1 MMPPPGRALLDAG
14 PGIAV
19 ARRFFPYM
27 STLQAVVHS
36 AAIVL
41 LCLGWAVGTATA
53 DPAGDVDGLAAEVQ
67 ALLDEKKPAEAEAAA
82 RAALTYAEQTLGDE
96 EAGTAN
102 ISRLL
107 GDTLFDQKRYAE
119 AEPFFR
125 RALAI
130 RIKALGQNHADTAR
144 SAGDLAVT
152 LRWLKRYDEAESYYR
167 QALAIR
173 QSVFGP
179 DSLDVA
185 QSWQR
190 LSRLFDAKGD
200 YAAAAEAMG
209 NAVAVGTKALGEN
222 HHTVIVWM
230 AEQAGQLHDGGRL
243 SDAEPAYRRAIALA
257 EPSFA
262 ADDADL
268 ANARQGLA
276 NLLRQTG
283 RPAEAEPLYR
293 AALPGREKAYG
304 AASIEVASTLEGLG
318 TTLEMLDRPAD
329 AVPLYARSTSIREA
343 VAGPMDIGIATP
355 LKALGRALMKLD
367 LPDEARPVLE
377 RLRGIHEAAE
387 GADGANVGDAIRWL
401 AAVAARQDRNAE
413 AELLLRGSL
422 AISEKRRGPDDAL
435 TGYDLLMLGT
445 HYSAQQRFSEAEP
458 LLTRAV
464 RVLDATGEGSAF
476 AGSARM
482 GLAMLKMATG
492 DAPEAATLV
501 EEALA
506 RRRASAEPDDVETA
520 SIMVSLALVRLELGD
535 LAAAETLA
543 GEAGDVL
550 SRKAPVGQ
558 ALVRTRSI
566 LGAVRLAQ
574 GRAAEA
580 EPIYADVLA
589 RLSEKYGEADPA
601 VQTALA
607 DLGSARYALGRYA
620 EAAADFERSV
630 AITDRLA
637 SVDVRAA
644 FESRTGRVEDQAIAR
659 AAIYDYLIKSYD
671 RLSGEQPV
679 RRAELAEK
687 AFLVA
692 QRVIDSQAAAA
703 LAQMAARQAAGS
715 GELADLAR
723 ERQDLVDAWQGTD
736 RRLTEARAQAGN
748 PSALAG
754 MEVRLTEIDRRLA
767 EIDRRL
773 ATAFPDFSTL
783 QRPRAL
789 SFAAART
796 GLKPDEVLLFF
807 ADTNRLGDVGFET
820 YVWVVPKSGDVR
832 WVRLAADTGTLSRAV
847 SDLRARM
854 GVGPQSRGAQSLAA
868 KPAADRTGDVLTKA
882 HDLYRMLLAPVAD
895 LVEGK
900 DLVVVPSRK
909 LGGLPF
915 HMLVQELPPAGSA
928 DRYSDARWLARDHA
942 ITMLPSV
949 ASLATAGQGRAVDDR
964 RDAYLGFANPLLTGR
979 SGSDRRAFSRTACG
993 QATEVATA
1001 DAEDL
1006 PKLATFFRGM
1016 EADVE
1021 AVRALQPLPETADEA
1036 CAIAS
1041 ALGVVAESVRL
1052 AAQANEA
1059 EVKALSESGDLSR
1072 ARILHFATHGL
1083 VSGDLSGLAEPAI
1096 VLTPPE
1102 TATALDDGLLTA
1114 SEVTTLKL
1122 DADWVILSACNTAA
1136 GERGGEALSGLARA
1150 FFYAGARALLVS
1162 HWPVDSD
1169 AAVAL
1174 VTGAVDAIA
1183 ADPAIGRA
1191 EALRRAMLA
1200 EIAKGGR
1207 KADPAYWAP
1216 FVLVGADR

>member
-1 MMPPPGRALLDAG
+1 MMER
-14 PGIAV
+14 
-19 ARRFFPYM
+19 
-27 STLQAVVHS
+27 
-36 AAIVL
+36 
-41 LCLGWAVGTATA
+41 
-53 DPAGDVDGLAAEVQ
+53 
-67 ALLDEKKPAEAEAAA
+67 
-82 RAALTYAEQTLGDE
+82 
-96 EAGTAN
+96 
-102 ISRLL
+102 
-107 GDTLFDQKRYAE
+107 
-119 AEPFFR
+119 
-125 RALAI
+125 
-130 RIKALGQNHADTAR
+130 
-144 SAGDLAVT
+144 
-152 LRWLKRYDEAESYYR
+152 
-167 QALAIR
+167 
-173 QSVFGP
+173 
-179 DSLDVA
+179 
-185 QSWQR
+185 
-190 LSRLFDAKGD
+190 
-200 YAAAAEAMG
+200 
-209 NAVAVGTKALGEN
+209 
-222 HHTVIVWM
+222 
-230 AEQAGQLHDGGRL
+230 AGQLHDAGRPK
-243 SDAEPAYRRAIALA
+243 DAEPAYRRAIALA
-257 EPSFA
+257 EPSFPV
-262 ADDADL
+262 DDADL

-276 NLLRQTG
+276 NLLSQTG

-293 AALPGREKAYG
+293 AVLPGREKEYG
-304 AASIEVASTLEGLG
+304 ASSGEVASTLEGLG
-318 TTLEMLDRPAD
+318 TALEMLDREAE
-329 AVPLYARSTSIREA
+329 AVPLYEQSVSIREA
-343 VAGPMDIGIATP
+343 VAGPMDVGIATP

-367 LPDEARPVLE
+367 RPDEARPVLE

-387 GADGANVGDAIRWL
+387 GPDGTNVGDAIRWL
-401 AAVAARQDRNAE
+401 AAVLARQDRNAE
-413 AELLLRGSL
+413 AELLLRQSL

-445 HYSAQQRFSEAEP
+445 HYSAQQRFDEAEP
-458 LLTRAV
+458 LLARAV

-492 DAPEAATLV
+492 NAQAAATLI

-506 RRRASAEPDDVETA
+506 RRHASAGPDDVETA

-535 LAAAETLA
+535 LAVAETLA

-550 SRKAPVGQ
+550 SRKAPDGQ
-558 ALVRTRSI
+558 AFVRTRSI

-574 GRAAEA
+574 GRATEAEA
-580 EPIYADVLA
+580 IYADVLA
-589 RLSEKYGEADPA
+589 RLSSKYGEADPA

-607 DLGSARYALGRYA
+607 DLGSARFALGRHA

-671 RLSGEQPV
+671 RLSGDRPE

-736 RRLTEARAQAGN
+736 RRLTEARAQAGS
-748 PSALAG
+748 PSTAAA
-754 MEVRLTEIDRRLA
+754 MEARLMEIDRRLS

-773 ATAFPDFSTL
+773 ETAFPGFSTL

-789 SFAAART
+789 SFAEVRT
-796 GLKPDEVLLFF
+796 GLQPDEVMLFF
-807 ADTNRLGDVGFET
+807 ADTNRLGNTGFET
-820 YVWVVPKSGDVR
+820 YVWAVPKRGDVR
-832 WVRLAADTGTLSRAV
+832 RVRLAADTATISRAV
-847 SDLRARM
+847 GDLRARM

-868 KPAADRTGDVLTKA
+868 KPAADRTGDVLTSA
-882 HDLYRMLLAPVAD
+882 NELYRTLLAPVED
-895 LVEGK
+895 MIVGK
-900 DLVVVPSRK
+900 SLVVVPSRK

-915 HMLVQELPPAGSA
+915 HMLVQDLPAAGSA
-928 DRYSDARWLARDHA
+928 DRYRDARWLARDHA
-942 ITMLPSV
+942 ITVLPSV
-949 ASLATAGQGRAVDDR
+949 ASLVTAGRSRGMVDR
-964 RDAYLGFANPLLTGR
+964 RDPYLGFANPLLTGR
-979 SGSDRRAFSRTACG
+979 SGSDRRAFARTACG
-993 QATEVATA
+993 QVTELAAA

-1006 PKLATFFRGM
+1006 PKLASLFRGA
-1016 EADVE
+1016 EADVQ
-1021 AVRALQPLPETADEA
+1021 AVRALQPLPETVDEA

-1041 ALGVVAESVRL
+1041 ALGVGPQSVRL
-1052 AAQANEA
+1052 AAQASEA

-1102 TATALDDGLLTA
+1102 TATARDDGLLTA

-1122 DADWVILSACNTAA
+1122 DADWVILSACNTAS

-1169 AAVAL
+1169 AAVGL

-1191 EALRRAMLA
+1191 EALRHSMLA
-1200 EIAKGGR
+1200 QIDKGGR
-1207 KADPAYWAP
+1207 HADPAYWAP
-1216 FVLVGADR
+1216 FILVGADR